1 MAVTFNEIKK
11 YYSANFNG
19 NKYQDALASAI
30 EFRKQKE
37 LEHGYL

>member
-1 MAVTFNEIKK
+1 MAVTFNELKN
-11 YYSANFNG
+11 YYSANFNV
-19 NKYQDALASAI
+19 NKYEDALVSAI